1 MMIYVALLRG
11 INVGGNNIVDM
22 KRLKSIFE
30 SLGFSHVVTYI
41 NSGNIIFEELSKD
54 QKEITRDIEGAIRDN
69 FNLDIK
75 VVIRNLDNIE
85 AVCRELPSSWVKNDI
100 MRTDVMFLWEQ
111 FDNPD
116 VIELLDIN
124 PVDNV
129 RYISGAILWNVED
142 KDYDKSGIKK
152 LIGTKLYKNMTIR
165 NVNTV
170 RMLYKLM
177 TTVKGK

>member
-1 MMIYVALLRG
+1 MIYVALLRG

-75 VVIRNLDNIE
+75 VVIRNLDNSE

-142 KDYDKSGIKK
+142 KDYYKSGIKK

>member
-1 MMIYVALLRG
+1 
-11 INVGGNNIVDM
+11 M

-142 KDYDKSGIKK
+142 KDYYKSGIKK

>member
-1 MMIYVALLRG
+1 MIYVALLRG

-22 KRLKSIFE
+22 KKLKSIFE
-30 SLGFSHVVTYI
+30 SLGFSYVATYI

-54 QKEITRDIEGAIRDN
+54 KKEIARDIEVAIRDN

-85 AVCRELPSSWVKNDI
+85 AVCRELPSTWVKNDI

-111 FDNPD
+111 FDRPD
-116 VIELLDIN
+116 VLELLDIN

-142 KDYDKSGIKK
+142 KDYYKSGIKK

-177 TTVKGK
+177 TTVKE

>member
-142 KDYDKSGIKK
+142 KDYYKSGIKK